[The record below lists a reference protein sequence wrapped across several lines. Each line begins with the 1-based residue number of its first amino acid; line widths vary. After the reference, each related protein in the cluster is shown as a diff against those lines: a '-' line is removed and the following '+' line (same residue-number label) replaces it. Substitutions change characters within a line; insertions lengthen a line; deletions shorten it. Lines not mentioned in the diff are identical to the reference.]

1 MKANVATTIHKPPK
15 KFPFAK
21 LGTPIPKKFD
31 LGYHVTILGKYSKN
45 IPKRETSVLDNRT
58 TENTLKWWDD
68 TRKFMPNYYR
78 AH

>member
-21 LGTPIPKKFD
+21 LGKPMPKKFD

-45 IPKRETSVLDNRT
+45 IPKRLPSALDHT
-58 TENTLKWWDD
+58 VENSLKWWND
-68 TRKFMPNYYR
+68 TTKYNPNYYKS
-78 AH
+78 H